1 MLHSKIMPQKT
12 YTELM
17 EENIGK
23 IPIYSNEW
31 TNYNPSDPGITIL
44 ENIAGAQIIQQNQ
57 MDEPSD
63 AVRAKLLKLL
73 GYVPEKGKSAKVYLE
88 PCNNKERIHIL
99 ADQRFIVGDMCFETN
114 REIEMVDSHI
124 IGIYSLYQGV
134 YTDLSYVL
142 DRNMSMVANLFGKK
156 PEAGAQLYI
165 VMDKPL
171 LPKECGILH
180 VDVVSDY
187 GRNPFPPEQ
196 REVFAQLEWECY
208 CETGFVKMEVDD
220 GSVGFLMDGELV
232 FTQPEE
238 TAAIWE
244 EGPINGYVYRATLS
258 KSEYD
263 VAPSVAYISGF
274 LFPVVQKET
283 LAMTYGFAKKS
294 EVEVCC
300 NWLEEAY
307 VTVFAKE
314 QKGSSYRKY
323 EQCVEANY
331 SQVPT
336 GRYYKKEQIEKNQMT
351 VIFDKETFG
360 YAPAHVKNPVK
371 VVLYNEEIM
380 QKYYLG
386 EIYGYDNQEIK
397 LPVGHVVTETFCV
410 IARRDDG
417 EGGYLYDF
425 LKPNRMDEK
434 KMSYYLYENEGKI
447 VIQDPGEYV
456 GATLFIGAVAVI
468 RGEEGNVRRGNRF
481 ICQELDMQF
490 VNPAKGEGGRFQES
504 LEDVRRRLVADLNQP
519 QTAVLVEDYETLVKN
534 TPGLCI
540 AKANAWRDDDRNEIQ
555 VVVMPKL
562 EQDFPKM
569 SNVYIELI
577 ERFLEERRLLSTAIR
592 VLQPQYIAVNVR
604 GKIYVKPHFDNCEEI
619 AQQTVAKELDYI
631 TGNQKFGEP
640 LRFDKVFH
648 ALDALECVSY
658 VYEMNMEPASM
669 EYVRMEG
676 ADIIPEKKCLL
687 YPGRIQLEILPVAKV

>member
-12 YTELM
+12 YAELM

-23 IPIYSNEW
+23 IPIYSSEW

-44 ENIAGAQIIQQNQ
+44 ESIAGAQIIQQNQ
-57 MDEPSD
+57 MDEPSE
-63 AVRAKLLKLL
+63 AVRAKLLKML
-73 GYVPEKGKSAKVYLE
+73 GYVPNKGKSAKVYLE
-88 PCNNKERIHIL
+88 PCNQRERIHIL

-114 REIEMVDSHI
+114 REIELVDSNI

-134 YTDLSYVL
+134 YTDFSYVL
-142 DRNMSMVANLFGKK
+142 ERNMSMLANLFGTN
-156 PEAGAQLYI
+156 PQVGTQLYF

-171 LPKECGILH
+171 LPKETGTIH
-180 VDVVSDY
+180 VEVMSDY
-187 GRNPFPPEQ
+187 GRTPFPPEQ

-208 CETGFVKMEVDD
+208 CEEGFVKMEVDD
-220 GSVGFLMDGELV
+220 GTVEFLMSGEVV
-232 FTQPEE
+232 FCQPKK
-238 TAAIWE
+238 TPAILE
-244 EGPINGYVYRATLS
+244 EGPIKGYVYRATLT

-263 VAPSVAYISGF
+263 VAPAISHISGF

-283 LAMTYGFAKKS
+283 LAMTYGFAKGT
-294 EVEVCC
+294 EVDVHC
-300 NWLEEAY
+300 NLLDESY

-323 EQCVEANY
+323 EEWIEEND
-331 SQVPT
+331 SQVPS
-336 GRYYKKEQIEKNQMT
+336 GRYYKKIQNEKKQMQILFEKEM
-351 VIFDKETFG
+351 FG

-410 IARRDDG
+410 IARRSDG

-434 KMSYYLYENEGKI
+434 KMSYYLYESEGKI
-447 VIQDPGEYV
+447 VIQDPGDYV
-456 GATLFIGAVAVI
+456 GATLFIGSVAVI
-468 RGEEGNVRRGNRF
+468 RGEEGNVRKGNQF
-481 ICQELDMQF
+481 ICKELEMNF
-490 VNPAKGEGGRFQES
+490 INPAKGEGGRFQES
-504 LEDVRRRLVADLNQP
+504 LEDVRKRLVADLNRP
-519 QTAVLVEDYETLVKN
+519 QTAVVLDDYEALVKS

-540 AKANAWRDDDRNEIQ
+540 AKANAWRDEDRNEIQ
-555 VVVMPKL
+555 VVVMPKF

-569 SNVYIELI
+569 SAVYINLI
-577 ERFLEERRLLSTAIR
+577 EQFLEERRLLSTAIR
-592 VLQPQYIAVNVR
+592 VLQPQYVAVNVQ
-604 GKIYVKPHFDNCEEI
+604 GKIYVKPHFNHCEEEVKQ
-619 AQQTVAKELDYI
+619 AVRKELDYI
-631 TGNQKFGEP
+631 RGKQKFGEQ

-658 VYEMNMEPASM
+658 VYELNIEAAST
-669 EYVRMEG
+669 EYVKMEG
-676 ADIIPEKKCLL
+676 ADIIPEPKCLL
-687 YPGRIQLEILPVAKV
+687 YPGNIQLEILTVAEV